1 MRRIFSWTTLTVAA
15 VYIVASE
22 APIQLLRI
30 SGATPLLW
38 LASGVGLA
46 ALMLRGLNAL
56 PGLWL
61 GAFVCVDLTNPGVPM
76 AVFLS
81 TLIVVQIAFA
91 WWLLAHVLG
100 MRKEL
105 ERVHDV
111 LLLTLVGA
119 TLVAFLSALGGLVNL
134 WWHPALISQE
144 RYVLIQVAALGELVG
159 IVLLVPAI
167 LSWAHRYHTGGQ
179 PRSTEES
186 LLYGLTIAVSLIV
199 FSGKL
204 APAMNAESLP
214 YALFPVTFWAALR
227 LGIRETAT
235 VLLMVGAIAVGFHAM
250 GMGPFIMPSDAP
262 GKTLAQFSSLYLFLL
277 VLGVTSLL
285 AAAAQ
290 RQREGA
296 ESMLRDSEQRYR
308 MLIERMNEG
317 VNITDSEARMTF
329 VSDRFCEMTGYS
341 RAELIGQTGEILG
354 MPVTHEIWSD
364 AHRPREGGKSESRA
378 LTLRRKNGELLHVWL
393 SPSPQF
399 DAANRYLGSLNVVLD
414 ITDRRRA
421 EDNARAHLEQLA
433 HVSRVASMGEMASA
447 IAHEIN
453 QPLAAIANYAN
464 ASLRLLKA
472 GKLSSEEYY
481 DIMQRIATE
490 SERAGAVVRKMRGF
504 VRGDEGHPVALDVE
518 ELFADVL
525 RLTSAEARQYDVEVS
540 AQGAHGLPRVLAD
553 QVQIQQVL
561 LNLVRNAA
569 EAMEVAQTRERRVH
583 LSAGLSAAGMIEIV
597 VRDTGPGFSAVAAEQ
612 LFEPFYTTKAEGMG
626 IGLAL
631 SRSIV
636 DAHGGRLWADAS
648 GPGAVFRLTLP
659 IAENSE
665 HARA

>member
-1 MRRIFSWTTLTVAA
+1 MPRFFLRTTFTVAA
-15 VYIVASE
+15 AYIIATE
-22 APIQLLRI
+22 AAIYLLRV

-46 ALMLRGLNAL
+46 AMILRGVNAL

-61 GAFVCVDLTNPGVPM
+61 GVVVCVFLAGLSVPM
-76 AVFLS
+76 VALLS
-81 TLIVVQIAFA
+81 TLIVGQIAFA
-91 WWLLAHVLG
+91 WWLLSHVLG
-100 MRKEL
+100 MRYTL
-105 ERVHDV
+105 ERVRDV

-119 TLVAFLSALGGLVNL
+119 TLIALTSALAGLVNL
-134 WWHPALISQE
+134 WWHPELVSQE
-144 RYVLIQVAALGELVG
+144 RYGLIQVATLGELVG
-159 IVLLVPAI
+159 ILLLVPTV
-167 LSWAHRYHTGGQ
+167 LTWAHHLRVGGR
-179 PRSTEES
+179 PRGTEAS
-186 LLYGLTIAVSLIV
+186 LFYGLTIAVSLIV
-199 FSGKL
+199 FSGQL

-214 YALFPVTFWAALR
+214 YALFPFTFWAALR
-227 LGIRETAT
+227 LGLRETAT
-235 VLLMVGAIAVGFHAM
+235 GLLWVGAIAVGFHAL
-250 GMGPFIMPSDAP
+250 GMGPFVMPSGAP
-262 GKTLAQFSSLYLFLL
+262 GQTLAQFASLYLFLL
-277 VLGVTSLL
+277 VLSVTSLL

-296 ESMLRDSEQRYR
+296 ESKLRDSEQRYR

-317 VNITDSEARMTF
+317 VNITDPEARMTF
-329 VSDRFCEMTGYS
+329 VSDRFCEMTGYP
-341 RAELIGQTGEILG
+341 RAELIGQTGAMLSIPELQAA
-354 MPVTHEIWSD
+354 WRDS
-364 AHRPREGGKSESRA
+364 HRAREGGKSESHA
-378 LTLRRKNGELLHVWL
+378 LTLRRKNGELLHVWI

-421 EDNARAHLEQLA
+421 EDKAQAHLEQLA

-453 QPLAAIANYAN
+453 QPLTAIANYAN

-472 GKLSSEEYY
+472 DRLPHAESY

-490 SERAGAVVRKMRGF
+490 AERAGAVVRKMRGF
-504 VRGDEGHPVALDVE
+504 VRGDEGHPIALDVE

-540 AQGAHGLPRVLAD
+540 AQDAHGLPQVLAD

-569 EAMEVAQTRERRVH
+569 EAMAMAQTRKRRVQ
-583 LSAGLSAAGMIEIV
+583 LSAGLGAARMIEIV
-597 VRDTGPGFSAVAAEQ
+597 VRDTGPGLSALATEKV
-612 LFEPFYTTKAEGMG
+612 FEPFYTTKAEGMG

-648 GPGAVFRLTLP
+648 ASGAVFRLTLP
-659 IAENSE
+659 IAEVSE
-665 HARA
+665 RAKS

>member
-1 MRRIFSWTTLTVAA
+1 MLRLFSWTTLTVAA
-15 VYIVASE
+15 AYIIATE
-22 APIQLLRI
+22 AAIQLLRI

-46 ALMLRGLNAL
+46 ALLLRGVDAL

-61 GAFVCVDLTNPGVPM
+61 GVLVCVLLAGLSIPKV
-76 AVFLS
+76 ALLS
-81 TLIVVQIAFA
+81 TLIVGQIAFA
-91 WWLLAHVLG
+91 WWLLSHVLG
-100 MRKEL
+100 MRNTL
-105 ERVHDV
+105 ERVRDV
-111 LLLTLVGA
+111 LLLALVGG
-119 TLVAFLSALGGLVNL
+119 TLIALTSALAGLVNL
-134 WWHPALISQE
+134 WWRPELVSSE
-144 RYVLIQVAALGELVG
+144 RYALVQVATLGELVG
-159 IVLLVPAI
+159 ILLLVPAV
-167 LSWAHRYHTGGQ
+167 LTWAQYLRVGGR
-179 PRSTEES
+179 PRDTEAS
-186 LLYGLTIAVSLIV
+186 LFYGLTITVSLIV
-199 FSGKL
+199 FSGQL

-214 YALFPVTFWAALR
+214 YALFPFTFWAALR
-227 LGIRETAT
+227 LGLRATAT
-235 VLLMVGAIAVGFHAM
+235 GLLWVGAIAVGFHAM
-250 GMGPFIMPSDAP
+250 GVGPFVMPRGAP
-262 GKTLAQFSSLYLFLL
+262 GQTLAQFASLYLFLL
-277 VLGVTSLL
+277 VLSVTSLL

-296 ESMLRDSEQRYR
+296 ESKLRDSEQRYR

-317 VNITDSEARMTF
+317 VNITDPEARMTF

-341 RAELIGQTGEILG
+341 RAELIGQTGAMLSIPELQ
-354 MPVTHEIWSD
+354 PAWRHS
-364 AHRPREGGKSESRA
+364 HRAREGGKSESHA

-421 EDNARAHLEQLA
+421 EDKARAHLEQLA

-453 QPLAAIANYAN
+453 QPLTAIANYAN

-472 GKLSSEEYY
+472 DKLSHAESY

-490 SERAGAVVRKMRGF
+490 AERAGAVVRKMRGF

-540 AQGAHGLPRVLAD
+540 AQEAHGLPHVLAD

-569 EAMEVAQTRERRVH
+569 EAMVTEKTRERRVQ
-583 LSAGLSAAGMIEIV
+583 LSAELGAAGMIEIV
-597 VRDTGPGFSAVAAEQ
+597 VRDTGPGLSAIAAEKV
-612 LFEPFYTTKAEGMG
+612 FEPFYTTKAEGMG

-636 DAHGGRLWADAS
+636 DAHGGRLWADANAS
-648 GPGAVFRLTLP
+648 GAVFHLTLP
-659 IAENSE
+659 IAEESE
-665 HARA
+665 RATS